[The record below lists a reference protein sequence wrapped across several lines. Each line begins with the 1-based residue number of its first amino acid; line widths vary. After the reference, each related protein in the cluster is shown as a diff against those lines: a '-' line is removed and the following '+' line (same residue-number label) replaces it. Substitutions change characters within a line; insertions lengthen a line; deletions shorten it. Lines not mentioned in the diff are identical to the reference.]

1 MSEYLRIPDRA
12 IEHWNDH
19 PRRAAAIT
27 VAAELRRIAPYL
39 CEDDSISLQIRA
51 SELDPQGVDD
61 A

>member
-27 VAAELRRIAPYL
+27 VAAELRRA
-39 CEDDSISLQIRA
+39 D
-51 SELDPQGVDD
+51 ELDPEGSD
-61 A
+61 AEPA